1 MKTLSDVLLE
11 GKIAYQTLVKYRD
24 LGLLPRPQI
33 VRRGRKGTESLYPD
47 DVITRIQHIEKLKED
62 GLTLPEIAERIQDQT
77 QVGFLESRATTSDSN
92 ALDSISELERRYP
105 DHKLAVIEMGGDSRQ
120 ADGSV
125 TVRANIVMRP
135 KKAED

>member
-1 MKTLSDVLLE
+1 MKTLTDVLLE

-47 DVITRIQHIEKLKED
+47 DVITRIHHIEKLKED
-62 GLTLPEIAERIQDQT
+62 GLTLAEIAEIIRDQR
-77 QVGFLESRATTSDSN
+77 QVGVSESRAVTSDSN
-92 ALDSISELERRYP
+92 GLDSISELERRYP

-120 ADGSV
+120 ADGTV
-125 TVRANIVMRP
+125 TVRAKIVMRP
-135 KKAED
+135 KKAKD

>member
-1 MKTLSDVLLE
+1 MKTLTDVLLE

-47 DVITRIQHIEKLKED
+47 DVITRIHSIEKLKEN
-62 GLTLPEIAERIQDQT
+62 GLTLLEIAERIQDQR
-77 QVGFLESRATTSDSN
+77 QVGFLESRALTLDSD

-105 DHKLAVIEMGGDSRQ
+105 DHRLAVIEPGGDSRQ

-125 TVRANIVMRP
+125 TVRAKIVMRP
-135 KKAED
+135 RKAEE

>member
-1 MKTLSDVLLE
+1 MKTLTDVLLE
-11 GKIAYQTLVKYRD
+11 GKIAYQTLIKYRD

-62 GLTLPEIAERIQDQT
+62 GLTLPEIAEIIRDQR
-77 QVGFLESRATTSDSN
+77 QAGVSESHAVTSDSN
-92 ALDSISELERRYP
+92 GLDSISELERRYP
-105 DHKLAVIEMGGDSRQ
+105 DHKLAVIEMGEDSRQ

-125 TVRANIVMRP
+125 TVRAKIVMRP
-135 KKAED
+135 KKAEE

>member
-1 MKTLSDVLLE
+1 MKTLTDVLLE

-47 DVITRIQHIEKLKED
+47 DVITRIHHIEKLKED
-62 GLTLPEIAERIQDQT
+62 GLTLAEIAEIIRDQR
-77 QVGFLESRATTSDSN
+77 QAGVLESRAVGSN
-92 ALDSISELERRYP
+92 SNGLVSISELERRYP
-105 DHKLAVIEMGGDSRQ
+105 DHKLALIEMGGDSRQ

-125 TVRANIVMRP
+125 TVRAKIVMRP
-135 KKAED
+135 KKAKD

>member
-1 MKTLSDVLLE
+1 MKTLTDVLLE

-62 GLTLPEIAERIQDQT
+62 GLTLPEIAEIIRDQR
-77 QVGFLESRATTSDSN
+77 QVEVSESHAVTSDSN
-92 ALDSISELERRYP
+92 GLDSISELEMRYP
-105 DHKLAVIEMGGDSRQ
+105 DHKLAVIEMGGDSRE

-125 TVRANIVMRP
+125 TVRAKIVMRP
-135 KKAED
+135 KKAEE